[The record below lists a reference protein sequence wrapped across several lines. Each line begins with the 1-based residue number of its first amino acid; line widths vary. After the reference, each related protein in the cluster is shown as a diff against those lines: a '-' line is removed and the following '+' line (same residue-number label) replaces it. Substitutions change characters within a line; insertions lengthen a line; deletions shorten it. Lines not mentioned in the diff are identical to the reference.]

1 MKYEKLMIAFTVIY
15 FAAIYSDSANAN
27 PVYLSCTISSKEKVT
42 HMEITLDESNQQVG
56 YLIVETGFTEKLTGV
71 FAADKVIFVSDSR
84 KLTEMHVEINRN
96 DLSIIRSFPGLNDG
110 VGIDKSESGKCS
122 IVQTS
127 KNRKF

>member
-1 MKYEKLMIAFTVIY
+1 MIAFTVIY